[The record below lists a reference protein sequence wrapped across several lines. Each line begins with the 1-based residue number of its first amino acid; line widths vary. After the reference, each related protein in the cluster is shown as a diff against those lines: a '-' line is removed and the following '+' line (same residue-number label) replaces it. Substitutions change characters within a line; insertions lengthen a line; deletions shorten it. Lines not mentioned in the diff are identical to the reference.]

1 MLRLFIYIIILHSI
15 TFSDVTRQVLKSDP
29 RELIIELNV
38 NAVTESDLYP
48 ISLLLGLPNQDL
60 PQLSIR
66 FEDSSDIPF
75 NTQQEVKSGHEWTNM
90 QRLQGLE
97 TATLKINSLA
107 SKSSYYKKIIIK
119 IKWFSSKK

>member
-1 MLRLFIYIIILHSI
+1 MFRQFIYIIILHSI
-15 TFSDVTRQVLKSDP
+15 ILSDVTKQVLKSDSK
-29 RELIIELNV
+29 ELIIELNV

-66 FEDSSDIPF
+66 FEDASDTPF
-75 NTQQEVKSGHEWTNM
+75 NSQQQVKSGHEWINK

-97 TATLKINSLA
+97 TATLKINSVA
-107 SKSSYYKKIIIK
+107 SK
-119 IKWFSSKK
+119 